1 MKTRQLGRNGP
12 QVSAMGLGCMGM
24 SAFYGG
30 RGDARDAIAVIH
42 HALDVGVT
50 LLDTADMYGHG
61 ENERLLARA
70 LVGRRAQAF
79 LATKFG
85 IRLDPTDPQARGV
98 DGRAAY
104 VQACCEASLTRL
116 QTDVIDLYYLHRVDP
131 QVPIEETVGA
141 MARLVEQGKVRYLGL
156 SEAAS
161 DTIRRAHTVHPIAA
175 LQSEYSLW
183 SREVEDNGVLTTLRE
198 LGIALVPYAPLGRG
212 FLTGAI
218 RSPEDFDTDDWR
230 RHAPRFQ
237 GENFTRNLA
246 LVQTIQEMAER
257 KGITAGQLALAW
269 VLAQGEDVLPIPGTK
284 RLAFL
289 QENLAA
295 LEVTLSAAE
304 RVEIN
309 AAFPSD
315 AATGLRYPQ
324 AGMAV
329 LGH

>member
-1 MKTRQLGRNGP
+1 MKTRTLGRNGP
-12 QVSAMGLGCMGM
+12 PVSAMGLGCMGM

-30 RGDARDAIAVIH
+30 RSDETTAIAVIH
-42 HALDVGVT
+42 HALDLGVT
-50 LLDTADMYGHG
+50 LLDTADMYGD
-61 ENERLLARA
+61 NERLLARA
-70 LVGRRAQAF
+70 LAGRRGQAF

-85 IRLDPTDPQARGV
+85 IRLDPANPQARGV
-98 DGRAAY
+98 DGSPAY
-104 VQACCEASLTRL
+104 AQACCEASLKRL
-116 QTDVIDLYYLHRVDP
+116 NVDVIDLYYLHRVDP
-131 QVPIEETVGA
+131 EVPIEETIGA

-161 DTIRRAHTVHPIAA
+161 DTIRRAHAVHPIAA

-183 SREVEDNGVLTTLRE
+183 SREVENNGVLATIRA

-212 FLTGAI
+212 FLTGTI
-218 RSPEDFDTDDWR
+218 RSPQAFDTDDWR

-237 GENFTRNLA
+237 GENFARNLE
-246 LVQTIQEMAER
+246 LVQKIQHLAAR

-295 LEVTLSAAE
+295 LDITLDDAELAEIDTAFAPGAA
-304 RVEIN
+304 
-309 AAFPSD
+309 A
-315 AATGLRYPQ
+315 GLRYPQ
-324 AGMAV
+324 AGMDV
-329 LGH
+329 LQEP